1 LGFTSDNFPTSS
13 VLSQE
18 FRNFLRGM
26 AADINMLMKYKP
38 VLDSMYMD
46 IAGGGGASGSGV
58 PFPAMIL
65 GDGPDDGVYEIQE
78 LVAAHSTDT
87 SAEGINALA
96 CNLWETPQTPDFI
109 VPGAGCLDQIFP
121 ENSSLVI
128 TIQKIQ
134 PPTCVPVFKV
144 DETIENPGPANGYQ
158 YFFFCPTPLCVKCGA
173 EEQAVSEDE
182 IQRNSREGRQRGKLL
197 GIFRDKVTNAFLGDR
212 STNNRSSNKSSGG
225 QSGGTY

>member
-1 LGFTSDNFPTSS
+1 
-13 VLSQE
+13 
-18 FRNFLRGM
+18 M

-128 TIQKIQ
+128 TIQKI
-134 PPTCVPVFKV
+134 
-144 DETIENPGPANGYQ
+144 
-158 YFFFCPTPLCVKCGA
+158 FFFCPTPLCVKCGA

-212 STNNRSSNKSSGG
+212 STNNRSSNRSSGG